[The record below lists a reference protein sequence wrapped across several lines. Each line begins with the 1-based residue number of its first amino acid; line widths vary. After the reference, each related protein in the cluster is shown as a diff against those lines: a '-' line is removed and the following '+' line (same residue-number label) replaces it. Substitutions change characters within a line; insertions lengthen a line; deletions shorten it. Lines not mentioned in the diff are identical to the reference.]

1 MCSLTAMRTDD
12 QGLGRVPLMVEKRRA
27 WLRVGML
34 CGGRGGLVDHL
45 LIGWVE

>member
-1 MCSLTAMRTDD
+1 MDL
-12 QGLGRVPLMVEKRRA
+12 GLSGRVPLMVEKRRA